1 MKIAVRIHITA
12 TLLPI
17 IAAFLALLPSAANAD
32 DWFVDRLN
40 QEISGLW
47 SCASAAAGVTEVGAA
62 FSMTARC
69 TADQTLASLLDE
81 TARLAEHQ
89 GQAVFGEHFRI
100 DNRLGLSVD
109 GGGLRG
115 DFDAVIPLRAFSST
129 DDEAGTG
136 RALFMQSGVT
146 RWTDDH
152 GFRRNDMR
160 HGLVNRFAISDGLDD
175 GIFGLW
181 VFVQQN
187 LERGHERL
195 VSGVDYAGHW
205 GTGSLNYFLPTTDWL
220 PGRPGY
226 EERALEGMEVDLRFN
241 ATSTITL
248 NAATGRWEARD
259 GSGAWETRSRL
270 GLDWSPH
277 PWLRFGGSW
286 ADTGAGRDTMGL
298 RAAVSIPMGGARPE
312 RPHWQG
318 LGIAGGGGALDTT
331 DVWRSV
337 NTVGRI
343 EVAERTVPIVGS
355 DPASEATVR
364 FLQDS
369 VDTGGTV
376 HVEIVLAAPAETDTP
391 LQVRLVPG
399 GGSNPAVPGEDYVDE
414 AVDVSI
420 DEGETGAT
428 ATFRLLNNPELQ
440 SPRSLSVTVT
450 AVT

>member
-1 MKIAVRIHITA
+1 MNIAARIRIA
-12 TLLPI
+12 TPLLPI
-17 IAAFLALLPSAANAD
+17 IAAFLALPPSAANAD
-32 DWFVDRLN
+32 NWFANRLN
-40 QEISGLW
+40 QGMSGLW
-47 SCASAAAGVTEVGAA
+47 GCASAATGATEAGAA
-62 FSMTARC
+62 FSTAARC

-81 TARLAEHQ
+81 TARLAEDQ
-89 GQAVFGEHFRI
+89 GRAVFGEHFHI

-115 DFDAVIPLRAFSST
+115 DFDAVVPLQSFSST
-129 DDEAGTG
+129 DDEADAG

-160 HGLVNRFAISDGLDD
+160 HGLVNRFAVSDGLDD
-175 GIFGLW
+175 GIVGLW

-187 LERGHERL
+187 LERGHERF
-195 VSGVDYAGHW
+195 VTGMDYAGRW
-205 GTGSLNYFLPTTDWL
+205 GTGSLNYFMPTTGWL

-226 EERALEGMEVDLRFN
+226 EERALEGMELDLRFN

-286 ADTGAGRDTMGL
+286 ADTGGGRDTMGL
-298 RAAVSIPMGGARPE
+298 RAALSIPLGGAEPTRS
-312 RPHWQG
+312 RWQG

-331 DVWRSV
+331 DVWR
-337 NTVGRI
+337 TVDTVRRI
-343 EVAERTVPIVGS
+343 EVAERTIPIVGS

-376 HVEIVLAAPAETDTP
+376 HVEVVIAAPAKTDTP

-399 GGSNPAVPGEDYVDE
+399 GGSDPAVPGEDYVDE
-414 AVDVSI
+414 AVDVTI

-428 ATFRLLNNPELQ
+428 ASFRLLNNPDLQ